1 MNRSTVAL
9 AALALLGA
17 CDGGDII
24 IQPPTNASVDNSV
37 NNSNNT
43 QPIADANPCASYVNT
58 GGQTI
63 QGELSGNNCVYA
75 PSFVDAGNNLTV
87 DMTIP
92 ALADD
97 GAHIFEGSLFVGKT
111 YDTDEG
117 LAGAGITKGGD
128 GPVLTVEAGA
138 TLAFRSSG
146 DFIIVNRG
154 SQLFA
159 VGTED
164 EPITFTS
171 VSDVEGTVGPEDV
184 QQWGGMVINGF
195 GVTNKCQYTGA
206 MSAGNLATSDC
217 HVDAEGAAGLDESQ
231 YGGDNNEDSSGRL
244 EYVIVKHTGAE
255 VANGDELNGISFGGV
270 GSNTIVKNLQVYSTY
285 DDGIEMF
292 GGAVSFENYVGV
304 YVRDDSIDID
314 EGWSGSITNALVI
327 QSETL
332 GNHCIE
338 ADGIGSFSSLTSEA
352 VEATI
357 DKGINSRPTIS
368 NVTCIVSPSAE
379 QGNFDPGAGWRLR
392 EGIFATINDSMVVG
406 SFNSDSDDSNYCLR
420 IDNRSQQAAQ
430 DGDLSLNS
438 VIFACADRTRGN
450 SLPNGTS
457 VEDWAAANGA
467 VFATIDDWRTR
478 PPTHTPTYSF
488 SRTPRRCFP
497 SNTRRCP
504 WMARYR
510 PARRRT
516 VSTSAP
522 CRPWTS
528 TGRWV
533 GPTASSKA
541 TGARPFGSNSPK
553 SLDFSLPVEDA
564 TKRGPIPWKLVNRA
578 GVRRCGR
585 SLPPCSLALPAPNKR
600 RMPPKRKTT
609 RRPSSRPSRPDQS
622 KRSSSSGASSI
633 PPNN

>member
-1 MNRSTVAL
+1 MNRLTVAL

-17 CDGGDII
+17 CDGGDIV
-24 IQPPTNASVDNSV
+24 IQPSTTDASVDNSV

-43 QPIADANPCASYVNT
+43 TTQPVAEENPCASYVNT

-63 QGELSGNNCVYA
+63 QGELNGNNCVYA

-92 ALADD
+92 DLEND

-111 YDTDEG
+111 YDTDEA
-117 LAGAGITKGGD
+117 LANADITKGGD

-164 EPITFTS
+164 KPIIFTS

-195 GVTNKCQYTGA
+195 GVTNKCRYTGSMA
-206 MSAGNLATSDC
+206 AGNLATSDC

-270 GSNTIVKNLQVYSTY
+270 GSNTIIKNLQVYSTY

-292 GGAVSFENYVGV
+292 GGAVSFENFVGV

-327 QSETL
+327 QSESL

-352 VEATI
+352 VEETI
-357 DKGINSRPTIS
+357 SQGINSRPTIS
-368 NVTCIVSPSAE
+368 NLTCIVSPSAE

-430 DGDLSLNS
+430 DGDLSLNT
-438 VIFACADRTRGN
+438 VIFACADKTRGN

-467 VFATIDDWRTR
+467 TFATIEELADPTPNADTDLQLLEAT
-478 PPTHTPTYSF
+478 PPVYSIEYATM
-488 SRTPRRCFP
+488 S
-497 SNTRRCP
+497 
-504 WMARYR
+504 
-510 PARRRT
+510 
-516 VSTSAP
+516 VD
-522 CRPWTS
+522 
-528 TGRWV
+528 G
-533 GPTASSKA
+533 AS
-541 TGARPFGSNSPK
+541 P
-553 SLDFSLPVEDA
+553 
-564 TKRGPIPWKLVNRA
+564 
-578 GVRRCGR
+578 
-585 SLPPCSLALPAPNKR
+585 
-600 RMPPKRKTT
+600 
-609 RRPSSRPSRPDQS
+609 
-622 KRSSSSGASSI
+622 SGAPQNGVYIGALSTVDLNWAMGWTYGI
-633 PPNN
+633 FEGNRGQPLWFE